1 MTNPLDPFGRMM
13 TTPSSNTP
21 EAPLE
26 QSSTD
31 RDITDAVLALVNIM
45 RRLRDPQDG
54 CPWDLKQT
62 HASISPYT
70 IEEAYEVAE
79 AIQNNDQTALCDEL
93 GDLLLQIVF
102 QAQIASEAG
111 TFGLA
116 DIAAAINRKMIS
128 RHPHIF
134 DKEKQKDADGV
145 RAQWED
151 IKEKERAAK
160 GETSLLDGIATTLP
174 AIKRALKLQNRAAR
188 VGFDWPS
195 PDLVLDKIR
204 EETNELEEEINKAK
218 PDQKAISDELGDM
231 LFVLVNLAR
240 KLDIDP
246 EDALT
251 GTNRKFIQR
260 FAHIEDMAKAQGQSL
275 KDIDLNQM
283 EAWWQDAKRLP

>member
-1 MTNPLDPFGRMM
+1 MTNPSHP
-13 TTPSSNTP
+13 PSHPSEKP
-21 EAPLE
+21 LAP
-26 QSSTD
+26 SATD
-31 RDITDAVLALVNIM
+31 QDITNAVLTLVNIM
-45 RRLRDPQDG
+45 RQLRDPQDG

-79 AIQNNDQTALCDEL
+79 AIQNKDNAALCDEL

-116 DIAAAINRKMIS
+116 DIADAINRKMIH

-134 DKEKQKDADGV
+134 DKANQNHADGV

-151 IKEKERAAK
+151 IKEKEREAK

-174 AIKRALKLQNRAAR
+174 AMMRALKIQNRAAR

-195 PDLVLDKIR
+195 PREVLDKIR
-204 EETNELEEEINKAK
+204 EETTELEEEINKAN
-218 PDQKAISDELGDM
+218 PDKQAISDELGDM
-231 LFVLVNLAR
+231 FFVLVNLAR
-240 KLDIDP
+240 KLDIAP
-246 EDALT
+246 EEALA
-251 GTNRKFIQR
+251 GTNRKFMKR
-260 FAHIEDMAKAQGQSL
+260 FAHIENMAKSQNQSL
-275 KDIDLNQM
+275 KDISLAQM
-283 EAWWQDAKRLP
+283 EAWWQDAKTLP